1 MTAPFP
7 NAVEDSSSSSVT
19 VAAPVD
25 NEMPPPNENEN
36 EDDVP
41 GWNEDPANAKNW
53 SLAKRIY
60 NTLVPALLCVLMLA
74 TPLKKS

>member
-1 MTAPFP
+1 MTAPSP
-7 NAVEDSSSSSVT
+7 NAVDDSSSSSVT
-19 VAAPVD
+19 GAAPVE
-25 NEMPPPNENEN
+25 NEMPLNENEN

-41 GWNEDPANAKNW
+41 GWNKDPANAKNW